1 MFVVKQMVRASSNMT
16 AATEMDRVKA
26 LRERLLSQQPQSER
40 LLKQLMARSGRPFA
54 LIHDGRCS
62 ACNVKIASARIQ
74 AAKSGEFINCA
85 TCVVFLYY
93 DPL

>member
-1 MFVVKQMVRASSNMT
+1 MSVVKQMVRASLNTT
-16 AATEMDRVKA
+16 AETETDRVKA
-26 LRERLLSQQPQSER
+26 LCERLLSQQPQSER
-40 LLKQLMARSGRPFA
+40 LLRQLMARSNSPFA
-54 LIHDGRCS
+54 SIQDGRCS

-74 AAKSGEFINCA
+74 AAKAGEFINCA

>member
-1 MFVVKQMVRASSNMT
+1 MSVVKQMVRANSNMT
-16 AATEMDRVKA
+16 TETETNRVKA
-26 LRERLLSQQPQSER
+26 LCERLLRQQPQSER
-40 LLKQLMARSGRPFA
+40 LLKQLMARSNHPFA
-54 LIHDGRCS
+54 SIHDGRCS

>member
-16 AATEMDRVKA
+16 AGTEMDRVKA

>member
-1 MFVVKQMVRASSNMT
+1 MT
-16 AATEMDRVKA
+16 AATETDRLKA
-26 LRERLLSQQPQSER
+26 LCERLLIQQPQSER
-40 LLKQLMARSGRPFA
+40 LLRQLMARSNSPFA
-54 LIHDGRCS
+54 SIQDGRCS